1 MTSTGS
7 LIIKLRKESGFTL
20 RALAER
26 AGTSSATLSNYE
38 LGIKEPRLST
48 LERLVEASG
57 AKLLVEVIPSTVNGR
72 WHDAR
77 VSAAESSRRVASAI
91 RGHKDEVAF
100 RICLELIDD
109 LNAVTPYRVEQLT
122 REAPPLTGDA
132 RYDALIAAVV
142 ESACVSNAAPTPAWV
157 YEPTRSVEKW
167 YLTEV
172 ESLHED
178 ADRETPPIFRRHGVF
193 ILEDELSRA

>member
-1 MTSTGS
+1 MTTASS
-7 LIIKLRKESGFTL
+7 VILNLRKTHGLTL
-20 RALAER
+20 RSLAER

-57 AKLLVEVIPSTVNGR
+57 SKLLVEIIPAAINGR
-72 WHDAR
+72 WNDAR
-77 VSAAESSRRVASAI
+77 ISAAESSRRVAKAI
-91 RGHKDEVAF
+91 RDSNEGVAF

-109 LNAVTPYRVEQLT
+109 LKAVTPYRLAQLT
-122 REAPPLTGDA
+122 RDTAPLTGDS

-142 ESACVSNAAPTPAWV
+142 EDACVNGGAPTPLWV
-157 YEPTRSVEKW
+157 YETTRAVEKW
-167 YLTEV
+167 YLTGF
-172 ESLHED
+172 ESLHGE
-178 ADRETPPIFRRHGVF
+178 ADRDTPPIYRRHGVF

>member
-1 MTSTGS
+1 MTTVSS
-7 LIIKLRKESGFTL
+7 LILKLRKESGLTL
-20 RALAER
+20 RTLAER

-38 LGIKEPRLST
+38 LGIKEPRLTT

-57 AKLLVEVIPSTVNGR
+57 SKLSVEVVPATIDGR
-72 WHDAR
+72 WNDAR
-77 VSAAESSRRVASAI
+77 VSAATSSRRVASAI

-109 LNAVTPYRVEQLT
+109 LNAVTPYRLEQLT

-132 RYDALIAAVV
+132 RYDALIAAIV
-142 ESACVSNAAPTPAWV
+142 ESACVSNSAPTPPWV

-178 ADRETPPIFRRHGVF
+178 ADRETPPIFRRHGIF

>member
-1 MTSTGS
+1 MTTASS
-7 LIIKLRKESGFTL
+7 LILQLRREQGLTL

-57 AKLLVEVIPSTVNGR
+57 SKLSLEVIPATIDGR
-72 WHDAR
+72 WNDAR
-77 VSAAESSRRVASAI
+77 VSAAKSSRRAALAI
-91 RGHKDEVAF
+91 RDHKEEVAF

-109 LNAVTPYRVEQLT
+109 LNAVTPYRLEQLT
-122 REAPPLTGDA
+122 RDAPPFTGDS
-132 RYDALIAAVV
+132 RYDALIAAIV
-142 ESACVSNAAPTPAWV
+142 ENACVSNGAPTPPWV
-157 YEPTRSVEKW
+157 YETTRSVEKW
-167 YLTEV
+167 YLTDV
-172 ESLHED
+172 ESLHGE
-178 ADRETPPIFRRHGVF
+178 ADRETPPIYRRHGVF

>member
-1 MTSTGS
+1 MTTAGS
-7 LIIKLRKESGFTL
+7 LLFKLRREKGLTL

-57 AKLLVEVIPSTVNGR
+57 SKLLVEVIPATVNGR

-77 VSAAESSRRVASAI
+77 VSAAESSSRVADAI
-91 RGHKDEVAF
+91 RDHKEEVAF

-109 LNAVTPYRVEQLT
+109 LNAVTTYRVEQLT
-122 REAPPLTGDA
+122 REAPPFTGDA
-132 RYDALIAAVV
+132 RYDALIAAIV
-142 ESACVSNAAPTPAWV
+142 ESACVSNAAPTPPWV
-157 YEPTRSVEKW
+157 YETTRSVEKW